1 MIKLSRPRSNLFLIE
16 LTIAILSFALC
27 AGICMRIFA
36 KASIDLRES
45 ERLLSS
51 MSNAENAAELYKH
64 FSGDLEAVASALG
77 GTAAG
82 NALKIHYDKDWNVC
96 PPALC
101 EYTLTLAKIEYSQT
115 GKADITVSGRDGKTI
130 VSFSVTVY
138 GGDAG

>member
-1 MIKLSRPRSNLFLIE
+1 
-16 LTIAILSFALC
+16 
-27 AGICMRIFA
+27 MRIFA

-51 MSNAENAAELYKH
+51 MSNAENAVELYKH

-130 VSFSVTVY
+130 VSFAVTVLWRWPDD
-138 GGDAG
+138 DALGINIGTVSIVLILTLLCLTIFRCSR